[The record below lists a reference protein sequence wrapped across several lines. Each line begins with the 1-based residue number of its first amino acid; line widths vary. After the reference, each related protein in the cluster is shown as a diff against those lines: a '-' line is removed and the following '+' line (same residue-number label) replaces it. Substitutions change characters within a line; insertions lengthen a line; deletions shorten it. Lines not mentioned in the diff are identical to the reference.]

1 MLQYILSFIIL
12 ISIVVFIHE
21 YGHYYF
27 AKKYKVGVT
36 DFSIGFGKELFGFND
51 KDGTRWKICAIP
63 LGGYVKFFG
72 DSNSASQPTKLSE
85 INEAYH
91 SKLLTTKPL
100 YQRAI
105 IVSAGP
111 IANFLLAIF
120 IFAIIFMTVG
130 TQIPCGANTFQK
142 KIAYTFDISWQKRLP
157 AHFVI
162 KVH

>member
-1 MLQYILSFIIL
+1 MLQYILSFIVL

-72 DSNSASQPTKLSE
+72 DSNSASQPTSLSKIDE
-85 INEAYH
+85 DDHA
-91 SKLLTTKPL
+91 KLLTTKP
-100 YQRAI
+100 
-105 IVSAGP
+105 
-111 IANFLLAIF
+111 F
-120 IFAIIFMTVG
+120 ISKGNYRISRPNCKFYFSDFYF
-130 TQIPCGANTFQK
+130 CNYFYDCWKRYFNTCH
-142 KIAYTFDISWQKRLP
+142 I
-157 AHFVI
+157 
-162 KVH
+162 